1 MSGALLIGGTSS
13 DAGKSLLVAG
23 LCRVLH
29 RRGLSVAPFKAQNM
43 SNNSVVTADGG
54 EIGRAQGMQAFACG
68 LAPSTR
74 FNPVLLKPGSDRRSQ
89 VVVRGVAD
97 GWITATDYHSRR
109 AALADVVASELDS
122 LRRDVDV
129 VVCEGAGSIAEINL
143 RATDIANMGLAA
155 AADIPVVVVGDI
167 DRGGV
172 LAHLLGS
179 VAALPPDDQSR
190 VAGFVI
196 NKFRGAQSILD
207 PGLRQLEE
215 LCGRPTLG
223 VIPWADDMWLDA
235 EDSLSSPIG
244 RAIGPSTPALGTQR
258 LTVAAVRLPRLS
270 NSTDLEALACEPG
283 VDVRWVDDMAS
294 VAAADLVVLPGTR
307 ATVSDLAWLRAR
319 GLDTA
324 LTERAARGRPIVG
337 VCGGYQML
345 ARRIDDT
352 VESGGG
358 VVDGLGLLDIGIV
371 FAESKLVRE
380 VRGHLDSSGGEE
392 AITGYEIHHGRLT
405 HPTPHEHW
413 IVDDEHGPEGSVVG
427 AVWGTHW
434 HGLLANGVVR
444 RALLGEVADRVGKP
458 GFVVAPDTD
467 VDAARMAQ
475 IDRIADL
482 ITDHVDLAAID
493 SLLTAGV
500 PRDLP
505 TVTLGLAPA
514 GGSATAGRHVGSR

>member
-109 AALADVVASELDS
+109 AALADIVASELAS
-122 LRRDVDV
+122 LRGDFDV

-179 VAALPPDDQSR
+179 VAALPPEDQSR
-190 VAGFVI
+190 VAGFLI

-207 PGLRQLEE
+207 PGLRQLHH

-244 RAIGPSTPALGTQR
+244 RAIGPSTPALGSQR
-258 LTVAAVRLPRLS
+258 ITVAAIRLPRLS

-294 VAAADLVVLPGTR
+294 VAAADLAVLPGTR

-319 GLDTA
+319 GLDAA
-324 LTERAARGRPIVG
+324 LIDRAAHGRPIVA

-358 VVDGLGLLDIGIV
+358 VVDGLGLLDIDIV
-371 FAESKLVRE
+371 FDETKLVRE
-380 VRGHLDSSGGEE
+380 VRGHRDGAGED
-392 AITGYEIHHGRLT
+392 AITGYEIHHGRLSRPAP
-405 HPTPHEHW
+405 HPHW
-413 IVDDEHGPEGSVVG
+413 IVDDENGPEGCVVG

-434 HGLLANGVVR
+434 HGLLANGAVR
-444 RALLGEVADRVGKP
+444 RAVLAEVADRVGKT

-475 IDRIADL
+475 IDLIADL
-482 ITDHVDLAAID
+482 FTAHVDLAAID
-493 SLLTAGV
+493 ALLADGV
-500 PRDLP
+500 PRSLP
-505 TVTLGLAPA
+505 TVTLGLAPTTY
-514 GGSATAGRHVGSR
+514 SASPERHVGSR